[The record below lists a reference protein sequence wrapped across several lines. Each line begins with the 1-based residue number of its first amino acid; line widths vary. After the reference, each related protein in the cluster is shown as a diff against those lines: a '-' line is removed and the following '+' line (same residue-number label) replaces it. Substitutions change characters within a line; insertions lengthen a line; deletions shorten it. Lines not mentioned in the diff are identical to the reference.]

1 MFPVLAVIAT
11 DPRLVF
17 VESFGAAVLSIDD
30 TTVITVLSVLPGL
43 ITKRT
48 QAKHFVFERIDFGLV
63 YVVSLS
69 NDNRTYLV
77 LAFPTEGIGR

>member
-1 MFPVLAVIAT
+1 MFPVLAVVAT
-11 DPRLVF
+11 NPRFVF

-48 QAKHFVFERIDFGLV
+48 QAKHFVFKRIDFGLV
-63 YVVSLS
+63 YVISLS
-69 NDNRTYLV
+69 NDNRTYFV
-77 LAFPTEGIGR
+77 LAFPTEAIER